1 MCTIDTASKIA
12 KNNLTCFAFSSS
24 VAHCELLYI
33 RGHKK
38 KEDQS
43 ECEKLQDQKGV
54 EGCNAVLVFQGDV
67 LENIE
72 LIQNLEKTKKITTEV
87 SEKVALAKVTE
98 EKLNAISEMY
108 RPVARRG
115 ARLFFLLA
123 QLFKIH
129 SFYLFSMESFV
140 AVINRAID
148 SISEVGMHFG

>member
-1 MCTIDTASKIA
+1 M
-12 KNNLTCFAFSSS
+12 
-24 VAHCELLYI
+24 
-33 RGHKK
+33 
-38 KEDQS
+38 
-43 ECEKLQDQKGV
+43 
-54 EGCNAVLVFQGDV
+54 
-67 LENIE
+67 ENIE
-72 LIQNLEKTKKITTEV
+72 LIQNLEKTKRVTTEV
-87 SEKVALAKVTE
+87 SEKVALAKITE

-148 SISEVGMHFG
+148 SISEVRSNFGRELLGQQVLAKNRLQYWWKDTLRAVT